1 MGHIEKLSSCLQV
14 YLPKKTYKKMKAVA
28 IILLAGLALA
38 SASALP
44 KSAKTTSAKL
54 SYRQAMKAK
63 GIGCDICTLVVTE
76 IDKLIVADQTLD
88 ELIVLVEGL
97 CSAID
102 GLFPGAGA
110 TCNALVESYLPQ
122 IVEGLVNNQLSPAS
136 VCGLLTLCP

>member
-1 MGHIEKLSSCLQV
+1 
-14 YLPKKTYKKMKAVA
+14 MKAVA
-28 IILLAGLALA
+28 VLLLAGLALA

-44 KSAKTTSAKL
+44 KSAKTSPL
-54 SYRQAMKAK
+54 SSYRQTMKAK

-76 IDKLIVADQTLD
+76 IDKLIAADETLD
-88 ELIVLVEGL
+88 TVVEFVEQA

-110 TCNALVESYLPQ
+110 TCNALIETYLPQ
-122 IVEGLVNNQLSPAS
+122 IIEGLVNNQLSPAS

>member
-1 MGHIEKLSSCLQV
+1 
-14 YLPKKTYKKMKAVA
+14 MKAVA
-28 IILLAGLALA
+28 VLLLASLALA

-44 KSAKTTSAKL
+44 KTSHKL

-76 IDKLIVADQTLD
+76 IDKL
-88 ELIVLVEGL
+88 LVEGTDSVVDLVEEL
-97 CSAID
+97 CSGID

-122 IVEGLVNNQLSPAS
+122 IIEGLVNNQLSPES
-136 VCGLLTLCP
+136 VCTLLTLCP

>member
-1 MGHIEKLSSCLQV
+1 MPRSIKILLFNFR
-14 YLPKKTYKKMKAVA
+14 KMKAVA
-28 IILLAGLALA
+28 VLLLASLALA

-44 KSAKTTSAKL
+44 KTSHKL

-76 IDKLIVADQTLD
+76 IDKL
-88 ELIVLVEGL
+88 LVEGTDSVVDLVEEL
-97 CSAID
+97 CSGID

-122 IVEGLVNNQLSPAS
+122 IIEGLVNNQLSPES
-136 VCGLLTLCP
+136 VCTLLTLCP